1 MTQPMTQQQP
11 FESGGPFMTQDFS
24 TKEPPQHTRMTRFEK
39 VEFLEETT
47 PFTRHN
53 MFNELLGWMNEEE
66 FAEFYETFC
75 SKRNICR
82 SYEEIN
88 EKYGE

>member
-1 MTQPMTQQQP
+1 MTEYITNGDKRLAEML
-11 FESGGPFMTQDFS
+11 QDTYKPS
-24 TKEPPQHTRMTRFEK
+24 QHERMDRFEK

-47 PFTRHN
+47 HFTRHD

-75 SKRNICR
+75 SNWDICR
-82 SYEEIN
+82 SYEELN